1 MTPRVVPPSHRVARA
16 NARIGGRI
24 VASIAACQAHRPALH
39 YVLVL
44 PCVSAAV
51 EGAAGLLAAAPVS
64 PVSVDPFVLQI
75 LLSPA
80 AGVVALLWG
89 LLWGSFANVVIHR
102 VPQGLSVLRPRSRC
116 PACETPIAGYDNIP
130 VVSYLL
136 LRGKCRHCGEP
147 FSLRYLMVELLAGVL
162 SVAIYMKVVYVP
174 LIAGGGVHLA
184 AWLLWFAFGLSLL
197 VITYIDLDVWII
209 PDVIVL
215 PMAGLGVVLAFAVPE
230 WLGVGGGEAL
240 AAAALGYGMFA
251 GIRWLY
257 LRMRGIEALGLGDA
271 KLLLMVGAF
280 CGLPG
285 LVWTVG
291 AGAVQG
297 LLVSVPLL
305 MAGRGVANSDLH
317 EVHGD
322 DPELGSEDPDD
333 GVTGRRVPF
342 GPFLAVAA
350 LEYVLLRDL
359 IEGWLTG
366 TLG

>member
-1 MTPRVVPPSHRVARA
+1 MPSTPTGATLRVIVPCLP
-16 NARIGGRI
+16 
-24 VASIAACQAHRPALH
+24 AAI
-39 YVLVL
+39 
-44 PCVSAAV
+44 

-64 PVSVDPFVLQI
+64 PVSVDPFVLQV

-80 AGVVALLWG
+80 AGGFAFVWG

-116 PACETPIAGYDNIP
+116 PACETPIAAYDNIP

-136 LRGKCRHCGEP
+136 LRGRCRRCGEP

-162 SVAIYMKVVYVP
+162 GVALYMKTVYVP
-174 LIAGGGVHLA
+174 LVAGGGVHLA
-184 AWLLWFAFGLSLL
+184 AWFVWFAFGLCLL
-197 VITYIDLDVWII
+197 IITYIDLDFWII

-215 PMAGLGVVLAFAVPE
+215 PMAALGLGLALAVPQ
-230 WLGVGGGEAL
+230 WLGVGAGEA
-240 AAAALGYGMFA
+240 AVAAALGYGLFA

-257 LRMRGIEALGLGDA
+257 LRLRGIEALGLGDA

-280 CGLPG
+280 TGLPG
-285 LVWTVG
+285 LVWTIG

-297 LLVSVPLL
+297 LLISVPLL
-305 MAGRGVANSDLH
+305 LAGRGVANSALTD
-317 EVHGD
+317 VHGD
-322 DPELGSEDPDD
+322 DPELGDEDPDA

-350 LEYVLLRDL
+350 LEYVMLRDT
-359 IEGWLTG
+359 IEDGLMG
-366 TLG
+366 LLGP